1 MADEALEQRFETGA
15 TLRAPTSATAGGRYI
30 SIAVTTY
37 KSAGVDVSANAR
49 WVAAIE
55 AAMRSTYGPRV
66 FKNRHGGFVGLFRLD
81 YDEQLFRRNYKRPV
95 LVGCTDGV
103 GTKVLL
109 AIQTGRL
116 STIGVDLVAM
126 NVNDLVTCGAEP
138 LFFLDYLAVHKLDP
152 ERLREVVEGVA
163 AGCREAGCALLGGE
177 TAEMP
182 DLYRRGEFDLAGF
195 AVGVVDHR
203 RLITG
208 SRVRPGNVLIGL
220 PSSGFHSNGYSLIRK
235 AISKN
240 RCRLDT
246 FCDELGETPA
256 DALLRPTRIYV
267 SAVRAVLKAYR
278 VKRVVTAMAHITGGG
293 LRENVARILP
303 AKCDAVI
310 RKSAWRPQPVFH
322 FVRRLGVTRAEMFK
336 VFNMGIGFVFVVRP
350 FFAEGVMRIL
360 RRAGEQPV
368 KLGRVQ
374 RGGGRV
380 RIR

>member
-1 MADEALEQRFETGA
+1 
-15 TLRAPTSATAGGRYI
+15 
-30 SIAVTTY
+30 
-37 KSAGVDVSANAR
+37 
-49 WVAAIE
+49 
-55 AAMRSTYGPRV
+55 MRSTYGPRV
-66 FKNRHGGFVGLFRLD
+66 FKHRHGGFAGLFRLD
-81 YDEQLFRRNYKRPV
+81 YDERLLRRNYKRPV

-208 SRVRPGNVLIGL
+208 SRIRPGNVLIGL
-220 PSSGFHSNGYSLIRK
+220 PSSGIHSNGYSLIRK

-303 AKCDAVI
+303 SKCDAVI
-310 RKSAWRPQPVFH
+310 RKSALVWGTGSASRRFQPARRSARAEARGSGLLVFN
-322 FVRRLGVTRAEMFK
+322 FVRRLGVSRAEMFK

-350 FFAEGVMRIL
+350 FFVEGVMRIL

-368 KLGRVQ
+368 KLGRIQ